1 MSLRVRC
8 CAFRISDPLRSG
20 EVPSIPRGLAFSW
33 KGEGWLVGWGRRIR
47 MEETYTMRG
56 EREERMW
63 MVEITCENNG
73 QGGRWRISYVGKH
86 MGMSLKDWVPMLI

>member
-33 KGEGWLVGWGRRIR
+33 KGVEGWLVGWGRRIR

-56 EREERMW
+56 ERERRGCGWSRLRVRIMDKEVDGGFPMW
-63 MVEITCENNG
+63 VNIWACLLKTG
-73 QGGRWRISYVGKH
+73 
-86 MGMSLKDWVPMLI
+86 SLC